1 MNYCRRESESGP
13 VHLPM
18 NVLTV
23 RRVSAAW
30 LQHEFST
37 VRVSGFVSLSFTT
50 ASEAHPLE
58 EKLATKIVLVLPLTK
73 FITKRQ
79 IVLEAHLS
87 FQGLPSQVYTNYFSL
102 EFSSQ
107 KEEERQFLYV
117 LNIPVF
123 IHYQGS
129 SSDFKAQ
136 PPPNPEKVL
145 NQKRK
150 MSCYGSAEHLLIE
163 IRGWFSIPFSTAFH
177 LSAAKHVLCWVVP
190 WLRPQWKRNRC
201 LPGLNAQHQEL
212 LFTGPSPTAIGPPTR
227 SLNGRCWMSP
237 KYRKTPFSK
246 PGRGM
251 LLRFDTF

>member
-136 PPPNPEKVL
+136 PPPSPPQI
-145 NQKRK
+145 QKR
-150 MSCYGSAEHLLIE
+150 
-163 IRGWFSIPFSTAFH
+163 FSIRKGKCPVMALQSIFS
-177 LSAAKHVLCWVVP
+177 
-190 WLRPQWKRNRC
+190 
-201 LPGLNAQHQEL
+201 
-212 LFTGPSPTAIGPPTR
+212 
-227 SLNGRCWMSP
+227 
-237 KYRKTPFSK
+237 
-246 PGRGM
+246 
-251 LLRFDTF
+251 